1 MKLGDYLDEQNLT
14 PRDFAKDIEMHYSN
28 IYNIIRGEDLLLST
42 AFRIFTATKGKVGW
56 LDMLPER
63 PRTRRKKKES
73 DEGSKKSQNEQEKQ

>member
-14 PRDFAKDIEMHYSN
+14 PRDFAKNIEMHYSN

-42 AFRIFTATKGKVGW
+42 AFRIYTATKGKVDW

-63 PRTRRKKKES
+63 TRTRRKKKES
-73 DEGSKKSQNEQEKQ
+73 EHGNKNSDNQQEKP